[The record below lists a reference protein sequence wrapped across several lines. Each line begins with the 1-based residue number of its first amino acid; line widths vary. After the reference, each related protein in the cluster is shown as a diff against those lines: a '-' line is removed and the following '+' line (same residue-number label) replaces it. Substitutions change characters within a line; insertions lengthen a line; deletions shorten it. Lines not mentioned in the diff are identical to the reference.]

1 MELIIG
7 DKMWSTWSMRPW
19 LVLRH
24 AGVAFTETLVRL
36 RQETHDSTGD
46 AAEAAGSPSRK
57 VPALRD
63 GDVTVWD
70 SLAICE
76 YLNGTLPE
84 AGLWP
89 AERAA
94 RALGRSA
101 AAQMHSGFPSLRGEC
116 GMDLAAPPQTM
127 ALTPATQAEVR
138 KLVRLWGDLRRRFGD
153 RGPFLLGQW
162 SIADAYYTP
171 MATRIR
177 TYAIDLALYGDDD
190 GTCAAYSD
198 LLLEQPEFLEW
209 EWLAKAGN

>member
-1 MELIIG
+1 MKLVIG
-7 DKMWSTWSMRPW
+7 TRKWSSWSLRPW
-19 LVLRH
+19 LVMKR
-24 AGVAFTETLVRL
+24 AGLAFDETLVAL
-36 RQETHDSTGD
+36 RQIDT
-46 AAEAAGSPSRK
+46 AENLAPYSPGGQCP
-57 VPALRD
+57 VLID
-63 GDVTVWD
+63 GDLTVWD

-76 YLNGTLPE
+76 YLNDTLPE

-89 AERAA
+89 ADRAA

-116 GMDLAAPPQTM
+116 GMDLAAAPQTM

-138 KLVRLWGDLRRRFGD
+138 KLVRLWSDLHRRFGD

-177 TYAIDLALYGDDD
+177 TYDIDLALYGDDD

>member
-1 MELIIG
+1 MKLVIG
-7 DKMWSTWSMRPW
+7 TRKWSSWSLRPW
-19 LVLRH
+19 LVMKR
-24 AGVAFTETLVRL
+24 AGLTFDEALVAL
-36 RQETHDSTGD
+36 RQTDT
-46 AAEAAGSPSRK
+46 AENLAPYSPGGQCP
-57 VPALRD
+57 VLID
-63 GDVTVWD
+63 GDLTVWD